1 MAGQCV
7 STEASKGG
15 RLHQS
20 VVEEVVME
28 VEVGGMSMDC
38 NTKRKMRASE

>member
-7 STEASKGG
+7 STEASEGG
-15 RLHQS
+15 RFHQS
-20 VVEEVVME
+20 VVEKVVME

-38 NTKRKMRASE
+38 NTKCKIRASE